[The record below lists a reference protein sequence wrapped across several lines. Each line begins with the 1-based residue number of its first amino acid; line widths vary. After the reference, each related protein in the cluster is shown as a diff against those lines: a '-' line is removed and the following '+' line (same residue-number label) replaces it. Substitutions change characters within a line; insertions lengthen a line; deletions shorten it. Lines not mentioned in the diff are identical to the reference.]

1 MFLFVVVFCVVSLG
15 SWFESALRSYVMK
28 TNDVRAA
35 KRCWSLVRLL
45 YRLRVCVVSCVCAG
59 VDLKHCKTVEGFDG

>member
-1 MFLFVVVFCVVSLG
+1 MKESLC
-15 SWFESALRSYVMK
+15 RV
-28 TNDVRAA
+28 A

>member
-1 MFLFVVVFCVVSLG
+1 VFDVCLGLLFDERVRMC
-15 SWFESALRSYVMK
+15 VMK
-28 TNDVRAA
+28 LPDWRAA

-59 VDLKHCKTVEGFDG
+59 VDLKHRKTVEGFDG

>member
-1 MFLFVVVFCVVSLG
+1 MCFYLG
-15 SWFESALRSYVMK
+15 LPSWFECELRSCVMK
-28 TNDVRAA
+28 ESLCRVA

-59 VDLKHCKTVEGFDG
+59 VDLKHRKTVEGFDG